1 MILSDISVKR
11 PVFASV
17 ISLVMII
24 FGIIAFDRLSLREY
38 PDIDAPIVS
47 IDTRYPGASASIVE
61 TRITQIIED
70 RIAGVEGIR
79 FMDSTST
86 DGRSRISIEFGIDQD
101 IDAAANDIRDRIS
114 GVLDNLPEEADPPE
128 VEKADSNDDVII
140 WLNLASES
148 MTVPELS
155 DYADRYLVDRF
166 SALDGVARVRV
177 GGSRNY
183 ALRVWLDRRKMAA
196 RNLTVTDIERALR
209 SENIEAPA
217 GSIESDTRSYTMR
230 IDRAFRSA
238 DDFKQLVIA
247 EGSDGYLV
255 RLGDIARVERG
266 TEEDRNMFRG
276 NGVPMVGLGII
287 KQSTANTVDVANAA
301 RELAD
306 RLNETLPDSIVIAR
320 SFDSSVF
327 ISASIREVYIT
338 LAIAVALVTLVIFLF
353 LGSLRATIIPAITV
367 PISITATFIVLF
379 ALGLSVNL
387 LTLLALVLAIGLV
400 VDDAIVVLENIVRR
414 INQYDETP
422 LVAAYRGT
430 RQVGFAVVATTLVLV
445 AVFVPIT
452 FLQGDIG
459 RLFRE
464 FALTIAAA
472 VVFSSLLALTLTPML
487 ASKLIRMKNKGRTGG
502 LAALPRAVDKGF
514 SYVSGGYGWVIDRL
528 IKRPLMVGIVLLGL
542 LGGAVYG
549 VNNIQQEYVPTED
562 RGGFFV
568 AVRGPQGASYSYMER
583 YMDEIERRLLPYTL
597 PESEGGTD
605 EVNRLLLRAPGF
617 GGGATFNRG
626 AVIVVLNDWSA
637 RRPAQ
642 EIINEINRGLSDL
655 PGIRAFA
662 IMRQGLGGGTGKPV
676 QFVLGGP
683 SYERLTEWR
692 DTFVQALEADNPGL
706 VDIDWDYKET
716 QPQYR
721 IQINYKRAADLGV
734 TVDSIGATL
743 QTMLGSKRVTT
754 YIDEGEEYD
763 IILEGLRNEQ
773 NNPNDITNI
782 YVRSDRSGQLIPL
795 SNLVNI
801 NAMADSPTLSR
812 YNRVRAITIEA
823 GLADGASLGTVLN
836 SMTATAREVLP
847 QEATID
853 FKGQSLDFK
862 NSGSSILFVFGT
874 GLVIV
879 FLVLA
884 AQFESYRHPI
894 IIMLCVPATVAGG
907 LLGLWLTGNSLN
919 IYTQIGLIMLVGL
932 AAKNG
937 ILIVEF
943 ANQLR
948 DEGVEFDKAIKEA
961 AMTRF
966 RPIIMTG
973 LTTAAGAIP
982 LITSSGAGS
991 ETRAAIGVVIIFGVV
1006 AAALVTVLFVPTA
1019 YALIARGT
1027 GSPQDVANRLNEE
1040 MDKTPDADNPEATPT
1055 PTPTPTPTSSGQP
1068 SPAE

>member
-17 ISLVMII
+17 ISLVLII

-47 IDTRYPGASASIVE
+47 IDTAYPGASASVVE

-79 FMDSTST
+79 FMNSTSS

-101 IDAAANDIRDRIS
+101 IDVAANDIRDRIS
-114 GVLDNLPEEADPPE
+114 GVLDNLPEEAEPPE
-128 VEKADSNDDVII
+128 VEKADSNDDVIM
-140 WLNLASES
+140 WLNLAGEN

-155 DYADRYLVDRF
+155 DYAERYLVDRF
-166 SALDGVARVRV
+166 SAVDGVARIRV
-177 GGSRNY
+177 SGSRDY
-183 ALRVWLDRRKMAA
+183 ALRVWIDRRKLAA

-209 SENIEAPA
+209 TENIESPA
-217 GSIESDTRSYTMR
+217 GTLESEKRIYTLR
-230 IDRAFRSA
+230 LNRAFQTS
-238 DDFKQLVIA
+238 DDFANLVIA
-247 EGSDGYLV
+247 QGDDGYLV

-276 NGVPMVGLGII
+276 NGIPMVGLGVI
-287 KQSTANTVDVANAA
+287 KQSTANTVDVARGA

-306 RLNETLPDSIVIAR
+306 RLNSTLPEGLSIER

-327 ISASIREVYIT
+327 ISASIREVYTT
-338 LAIAVALVTLVIFLF
+338 LAIAVVLVTLVIFLF

-367 PISITATFIVLF
+367 PISLTATFIVLL
-379 ALGLSVNL
+379 ALGLSINL

-414 INQYDETP
+414 INTYDETP

-464 FALTIAAA
+464 FALTIVAA
-472 VVFSSLLALTLTPML
+472 VIFSSLLALTLTPML
-487 ASKLIRMKNKGRTGG
+487 ASKLIRKRDRKKATWFS
-502 LAALPRAVDKGF
+502 ALPTAVDKAF
-514 SYVSGGYGWVIDRL
+514 EKILRGYGWIIDRL
-528 IKRPLMVGIVLLGL
+528 IKRPIMVGLVLVGL

-549 VNNIQQEYVPTED
+549 VNNIQQEYVPIED
-562 RGGFFV
+562 RGTFFV
-568 AVRGPQGASYSYMER
+568 SVRGPEGASYDFMER
-583 YMDEIERRLLPYTL
+583 YMDEIERRLMPYTESQNGK
-597 PESEGGTD
+597 PEEAM
-605 EVNRLLLRAPGF
+605 RLLIRAPGF
-617 GGGATFNRG
+617 GGNSFNG
-626 AVIVVLNDWSA
+626 GFVIVVLNDWGQ

-642 EIINEINRGLSDL
+642 DIINEINGSLSDL

-683 SYERLTEWR
+683 SYEVLTEWR
-692 DTFVQALEADNPGL
+692 DTFVAALEENNPGL

-721 IQINYKRAADLGV
+721 IDINYKRAADLGV
-734 TVDSIGATL
+734 TVDGIGRTL
-743 QTMLGSKRVTT
+743 QTMLGGRRVTT
-754 YIDEGEEYD
+754 YIENGEEYD
-763 IILEGLRNEQ
+763 IILEGLRDEQ
-773 NNPNDITNI
+773 NNPNDVSNI
-782 YVRSDRSGQLIPL
+782 YVRSDRSGMLIPL
-795 SNLVNI
+795 SNLVTI
-801 NAMADSPTLSR
+801 APRADSASLNR

-823 GLADGASLGTVLN
+823 GLADGAALGDVLAA
-836 SMTATAREVLP
+836 MQKTAREVLP
-847 QEATID
+847 QEASID
-853 FKGQSLDFK
+853 FKGQSLDFQT
-862 NSGSSILFVFGT
+862 SGSSILFVFAT

-884 AQFESYRHPI
+884 AQFESYRHPVI
-894 IIMLCVPATVAGG
+894 IILTVPATVAGG

-919 IYTQIGLIMLVGL
+919 IYTQIGLIMLIGL

-948 DEGVEFDKAIKEA
+948 DEGVPFDDAIKES

-982 LITSSGAGS
+982 LLTSSGAGS
-991 ETRAAIGVVIIFGVV
+991 ETRAAIGVVILFGVI
-1006 AAALVTVLFVPTA
+1006 AAAIVCVLFVPTA

-1027 GSPQDVANRLNEE
+1027 GSPKDVERRLEAE
-1040 MDKTPDADNPEATPT
+1040 SGKDPEAEKPADI
-1055 PTPTPTPTSSGQP
+1055 PAIP

>member
-1 MILSDISVKR
+1 MLLSDISVKR

-17 ISLVMII
+17 ISLVLVI

-38 PDIDAPIVS
+38 PDIDAPIVT
-47 IDTRYPGASASIVE
+47 IDTRYQGASASVVE

-70 RIAGVEGIR
+70 RIAGVEGIL
-79 FMDSTST
+79 FINSTSS

-101 IDAAANDIRDRIS
+101 IDVAANDIRDRIS

-128 VEKADSNDDVII
+128 VEKADSNDDVIM
-140 WLNLASES
+140 WLNLVGED
-148 MTVPELS
+148 MTVSQLS
-155 DYADRYLVDRF
+155 DYAERNLVDRF
-166 SALDGVARVRV
+166 SAVDGVARVRV

-196 RNLTVTDIERALR
+196 RNLTSNDIERALR
-209 SENIEAPA
+209 SENVEAPA
-217 GSIESDTRSYTMR
+217 GSLESGQRNYTLR
-230 IDRAFRSA
+230 IDRPFQTA
-238 DDFKQLVIA
+238 DDFAQLVIA

-255 RLGDIARVERG
+255 RLGDVARVERG
-266 TEEDRNMFRG
+266 TTEDRNMFRG
-276 NGVPMVGLGII
+276 NGIPMVGLGII
-287 KQSTANTVDVANAA
+287 KQSTANTVEVAAGA
-301 RELAD
+301 RALAV
-306 RLNETLPDSIVIAR
+306 RLNDTLPDGLEIKQ

-338 LAIAVALVTLVIFLF
+338 LGIAVALVTLVIFLF

-367 PISITATFIVLF
+367 PISITATFIMLL
-379 ALGLSVNL
+379 ALGLSINL
-387 LTLLALVLAIGLV
+387 LTLLALVLAIGLI

-414 INQYDETP
+414 IKDHGETP

-430 RQVGFAVVATTLVLV
+430 RQVGFAVVATTLVLI

-452 FLQGDIG
+452 FLEGDVG

-464 FALTIAAA
+464 FALTIASA
-472 VVFSSLLALTLTPML
+472 VLFSSLLALTLTPML
-487 ASKLIRMKNKGRTGG
+487 ASKLIGMKNNTGI
-502 LAALPRAVDKGF
+502 LARIPQAVDRGF
-514 SYVSGGYGWVIDRL
+514 GRVTLGYGWLLDR
-528 IKRPLMVGIVLLGL
+528 IIRRPLLIGLVLLAL
-542 LGGAVYG
+542 LGGAFQG
-549 VNNIQQEYVPTED
+549 FNTIKQEYVPRED
-562 RGGFFV
+562 RGGFFI
-568 AVRGPQGASYSYMER
+568 AVRGPEGASYSYMQR
-583 YMDEIERRLLPYTL
+583 YTDEIERRLLPYT
-597 PESEGGTD
+597 ENG
-605 EVNRLLLRAPGF
+605 EVKRLLVRAPGF
-617 GGGATFNRG
+617 GGNAFNQ
-626 AVIVVLNDWSA
+626 AFVIVVLEDWGQ

-642 EIINEINRGLSDL
+642 EIVNEVNRNLSDL

-676 QFVLGGP
+676 QFVIGGP
-683 SYERLTEWR
+683 SYEVLSDWR
-692 DTFVQALEADNPGL
+692 DKLVTALEDDNPGL

-716 QPQYR
+716 QPQFR

-734 TVDSIGATL
+734 TVNAIGNTL
-743 QTMLGSKRVTT
+743 QTMLGSRRVTT
-754 YIDEGEEYD
+754 YIENGEEYD

-773 NNPNDITNI
+773 NNPNDISNI
-782 YVRSDRSGQLIPL
+782 YVRSDRSGELIPL
-795 SNLVNI
+795 SNLVTI
-801 NAMADSPTLSR
+801 SSQAGSPSLNR
-812 YNRVRAITIEA
+812 YNRVRAITISA
-823 GLADGASLGTVLN
+823 GLEDGATLGPVLDR
-836 SMTATAREVLP
+836 MQAVARDVLP
-847 QEATID
+847 PEATID

-862 NSGSSILFVFGT
+862 TSGSSIIFVFAT
-874 GLVIV
+874 GLIIV

-919 IYTQIGLIMLVGL
+919 IYTQIGLIMLIGL

-948 DEGVEFDKAIKEA
+948 DQGTEFYTAVKEA

-973 LTTAAGAIP
+973 LTTAAGAVP
-982 LITSSGAGS
+982 LLTSSGAGS
-991 ETRAAIGVVIIFGVV
+991 ETRAAIGVVILFGVI
-1006 AAALVTVLFVPTA
+1006 AAAIVTVVCVPTA
-1019 YALIARGT
+1019 YALIARGS
-1027 GSPQDVANRLNEE
+1027 GSPQDVSRRLEE
-1040 MDKTPDADNPEATPT
+1040 ESQRLDEKL
-1055 PTPTPTPTSSGQP
+1055 

>member
-17 ISLVMII
+17 ISLVLVI
-24 FGIIAFDRLSLREY
+24 FGVIAFDRLSLREY

-47 IDTRYPGASASIVE
+47 IDTRYEGASASIVE

-79 FMDSTST
+79 FIDSNST
-86 DGRSRISIEFGIDQD
+86 DGRSRISVEFGIDQD
-101 IDAAANDIRDRIS
+101 IDVAANDIRDRIS

-140 WLNLASES
+140 WLNLASEDL
-148 MTVPELS
+148 TVPELS
-155 DYADRYLVDRF
+155 DYADRNLVDRF

-177 GGSRNY
+177 GGARNY
-183 ALRVWLDRRKMAA
+183 ALRVWIDRRKLAA
-196 RNLTVTDIERALR
+196 RNLTVADIEGALR
-209 SENIEAPA
+209 QENIESPA
-217 GSIESDTRSYTMR
+217 GSLESDQRSYSLR
-230 IDRAFRSA
+230 INRAFQSA
-238 DDFKQLVIA
+238 DDFANLVIA
-247 EGSDGYLV
+247 EGNDGYLV
-255 RLGDIARVERG
+255 RLADVARVERG

-287 KQSTANTVDVANAA
+287 KQSTANTVDVAQAA
-301 RELAD
+301 RDLAD
-306 RLNETLPDSIVIAR
+306 RLNETLPENMIIAR

-327 ISASIREVYIT
+327 ISASIREVYTT
-338 LAIAVALVTLVIFLF
+338 LAIAVALVTLIIFLF
-353 LGSLRATIIPAITV
+353 LGSLRATLIPAITV

-414 INQYDETP
+414 INEYGETP
-422 LVAAYRGT
+422 LVAAYRGA

-452 FLQGDIG
+452 FLEGDIG

-464 FALTIAAA
+464 FALTISAA

-487 ASKLIRMKNKGRTGG
+487 ASKLIRMQNKTGIM
-502 LAALPRAVDKGF
+502 AAIPRFVDNGF
-514 SYVSGGYGWVIDRL
+514 AYISRGYGWVIDRL
-528 IKRPLMVGIVLLGL
+528 IKRPLLVGLVLFGL

-549 VNNIQQEYVPTED
+549 VNNIQQEYVPIED
-562 RGGFFV
+562 RGGFFI

-583 YMDEIERRLLPYTL
+583 YMDEIERRLLPYT
-597 PESEGGTD
+597 ETG

-617 GGGATFNRG
+617 GGGDTFNQG
-626 AVIVVLNDWSA
+626 VVIVVLSDWGQ

-642 EIINEINRGLSDL
+642 TIINEVNVALSDL
-655 PGIRAFA
+655 PGIQAFA

-683 SYERLTEWR
+683 SYETLTEWR
-692 DTFVQALEADNPGL
+692 DTFVAALEENNPGL
-706 VDIDWDYKET
+706 IDIDWDYQET

-721 IQINYKRAADLGV
+721 IEINYQRAADLGI
-734 TVDSIGATL
+734 TVDAIGNTL
-743 QTMLGSKRVTT
+743 QTMLGSRRVTT
-754 YIDEGEEYD
+754 YIENGEEYD

-773 NNPNDITNI
+773 NNPNDISNI
-782 YVRSDRSGQLIPL
+782 YVRSERSNQLIPL
-795 SNLVNI
+795 SNLI
-801 NAMADSPTLSR
+801 SITASADSPSLNR
-812 YNRVRAITIEA
+812 YNRVRAITVEA
-823 GLADGASLGTVLN
+823 GLAEGAALGDVLEA
-836 SMTATAREVLP
+836 MQAIARDVLP

-862 NSGSSILFVFGT
+862 TSGGSIIFVFAT

-919 IYTQIGLIMLVGL
+919 IYTQIGLIMLIGL

-948 DEGVEFDKAIKEA
+948 DEGVGFDQAIKEA

-982 LITSSGAGS
+982 LLTSSGAGA
-991 ETRAAIGVVIIFGVV
+991 ETRSAIGVVILFGVV
-1006 AAALVTVLFVPTA
+1006 AAAFVTVLFVPTA
-1019 YALIARGT
+1019 YALLARGT
-1027 GSPQDVANRLNEE
+1027 GSPQDVKKKLEREAKQSEESRLN
-1040 MDKTPDADNPEATPT
+1040 PDGPLP
-1055 PTPTPTPTSSGQP
+1055 GV
-1068 SPAE
+1068 AE

>member
-1 MILSDISVKR
+1 MILSDVSVKR

-17 ISLVMII
+17 ISLVLII
-24 FGIIAFDRLSLREY
+24 FGVISFDRLSLREY

-47 IDTRYPGASASIVE
+47 IDTRYAGASASIVE

-79 FMDSTST
+79 FMNSSSR

-140 WLNLASES
+140 WLNLAGED

-155 DYADRYLVDRF
+155 DYAERYLVDRF
-166 SALDGVARVRV
+166 SAVDGVARVRV

-183 ALRVWLDRRKMAA
+183 ALRVWIDRRQLAA
-196 RNLTVTDIERALR
+196 RNLTVASIENALR

-217 GSIESDTRSYTMR
+217 GTLESEKRIYTLR
-230 IDRAFRSA
+230 LNRTFRTA
-238 DDFKQLVIA
+238 EDFANLVIA
-247 EGSDGYLV
+247 QGDDGYLV
-255 RLGDIARVERG
+255 RLGDVARVERG

-276 NGVPMVGLGII
+276 NSVPMVGLGII
-287 KQSTANTVDVANAA
+287 KQSTANTVDVAQGARALAA
-301 RELAD
+301 R
-306 RLNETLPDSIVIAR
+306 LNDTLPDGISIER

-327 ISASIREVYIT
+327 ISASIREVYTT
-338 LAIAVALVTLVIFLF
+338 LTIAVILVTLVIFLF
-353 LGSLRATIIPAITV
+353 LGSLSATIIPAITV
-367 PISITATFIVLF
+367 PISLTATFIVLL
-379 ALGLSVNL
+379 ALGLSINL

-414 INQYDETP
+414 INDYGETP

-445 AVFVPIT
+445 AVFIPIT
-452 FLQGDIG
+452 FLEGDLG

-464 FALTIAAA
+464 FALTIVAA
-472 VVFSSLLALTLTPML
+472 VIFSSVLALTLTPML
-487 ASKLIRMKNKGRTGG
+487 ASKLIKPKNHGKKSI
-502 LAALPRAVDKGF
+502 LSAIPKAVDGVF
-514 SYVSGGYGWVIDRL
+514 SKVLNGYGWIIDRL
-528 IKRPLMVGIVLLGL
+528 IKRPILVGLVLFGL

-549 VNNIQQEYVPTED
+549 VDNIQKEYVPIED

-568 AVRGPQGASYSYMER
+568 VVRGPEGASYKYMER
-583 YMDEIERRLLPYTL
+583 YMNEIERRLLPYTESQDGK
-597 PESEGGTD
+597 PEEIT
-605 EVNRLLLRAPGF
+605 RLLIRAPGF
-617 GGGATFNRG
+617 GGNSFSSGF
-626 AVIVVLNDWSA
+626 VIVVLNDWSQ
-637 RRPAQ
+637 RRPANQ
-642 EIINEINRGLSDL
+642 IIREINGKLSDL
-655 PGIRAFA
+655 PGVRAFA
-662 IMRQGLGGGTGKPV
+662 RMRQGLGGGTGKPV

-683 SYERLTEWR
+683 SYEVLSQWR
-692 DTFVQALEADNPGL
+692 EEFVEALEADNPGI

-721 IQINYKRAADLGV
+721 IEANYTRAADLGV
-734 TVDSIGATL
+734 TIDDIGRTL
-743 QTMLGSKRVTT
+743 QTMLGGRRVTT
-754 YIDEGEEYD
+754 YIDNGEEYD

-773 NNPNDITNI
+773 NSPNDVSNI
-782 YVRSDRSGQLIPL
+782 YVRSDRSGLLIPL
-795 SNLVNI
+795 SNLVTI
-801 NAMADSPTLSR
+801 TPSADSASLNR

-823 GLADGASLGTVLN
+823 GLAEGAALGDVLDA
-836 SMTATAREVLP
+836 MQKTARAVLP
-847 QEATID
+847 TEASID

-862 NSGSSILFVFGT
+862 TSGSSIIFVFAT
-874 GLVIV
+874 GLLIV

-894 IIMLCVPATVAGG
+894 IIILTVPATIGGG
-907 LLGLWLTGNSLN
+907 LIGLWLTGNSLN
-919 IYTQIGLIMLVGL
+919 IYTQIGLIMLIGL

-948 DEGVEFDKAIKEA
+948 DEGVEFYAAIKQSS
-961 AMTRF
+961 MTRF

-973 LTTAAGAIP
+973 LTTAAGAVP
-982 LITSSGAGS
+982 LLTSSGAGS
-991 ETRAAIGVVIIFGVV
+991 ETRAAIGVVILFGVIT
-1006 AAALVTVLFVPTA
+1006 AAVVCVLFVPTA
-1019 YALIARGT
+1019 YALIARGS
-1027 GSPQDVANRLNEE
+1027 GSPLDVGRRLEAE
-1040 MDKTPDADNPEATPT
+1040 AQQTPDAESA
-1055 PTPTPTPTSSGQP
+1055 GG
-1068 SPAE
+1068 